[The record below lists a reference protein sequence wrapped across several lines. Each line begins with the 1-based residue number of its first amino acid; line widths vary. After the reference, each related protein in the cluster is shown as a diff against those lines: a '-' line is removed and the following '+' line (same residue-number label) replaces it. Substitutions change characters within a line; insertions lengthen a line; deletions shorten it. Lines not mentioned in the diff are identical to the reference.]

1 MAWSLI
7 SRALPYLL
15 SVAVVFA
22 IGASGWRLGV
32 DQTEAAWQ
40 SRWDKHALADTEAT
54 ATAQAEQR
62 AIEAMRAQTITKVT
76 QDAQHAIDQAR
87 TDAADAATHADSLR
101 DAIDQGASRLASSEA
116 SLSACTT
123 DASKAAARFTRVL
136 ADVLKS
142 ADRTAGI
149 MAAEADQS
157 RVRGLACEAAYDG
170 LVPTNQPIE

>member
-1 MAWSLI
+1 MMALV

-15 SVAVVFA
+15 VVAVVFA

-40 SRWDKHALADTEAT
+40 SKWDKHVLADAQAT
-54 ATAQAEQR
+54 AQAQAEQR

-87 TDAADAATHADSLR
+87 TDAADAASHADSLR
-101 DAIDQGASRLASSEA
+101 GAVDQAVSRLADSEA
-116 SLSACTT
+116 SLSACTAT
-123 DASKAAARFTRVL
+123 ASKTASRYARLFAELFKRADERAGSLAAA
-136 ADVLKS
+136 
-142 ADRTAGI
+142 
-149 MAAEADQS
+149 ADQS

-170 LVPTNQPIE
+170 LDSK